1 MRSTAKTVAAGKKKN
16 QNSDYYDKNTRLWCM
31 LFVAVSLYSAIWI
44 FTSTQIDVTVIQ
56 KLPPQLSSRSGPS
69 KQKRSSSSSR
79 QNSTTIAT
87 TTNKEN
93 TTTKN
98 ATETK
103 TDDVGSDYDN
113 DNEKKFI
120 SYQLHY
126 DKPYDITFGHNTKCV
141 VGVKTNKW
149 GRKPIRRAALTYPF
163 RKILD
168 VTTTVQTNLKIIS
181 IGDSVG
187 MQFHELLEEALQPP
201 TTTSTSITT
210 TVADAEDALLQSNNY
225 RVVYQNAWGDHETVS
240 VSAPV
245 DGGGALAALRMT
257 GLLLEEGRGQA
268 PPNAGPNKKNGAGG
282 WLPEHVQQILNH
294 TYNTVTTN
302 TTRTA
307 KTKAVE
313 SFDAMIFRIPHGWLS
328 LNLITRER
336 LEASLL
342 LARELFGINTAIV
355 QTLFLNVS
363 VLLLISLLCI
373 YIPRSKDDK

>member
-1 MRSTAKTVAAGKKKN
+1 
-16 QNSDYYDKNTRLWCM
+16 
-31 LFVAVSLYSAIWI
+31 
-44 FTSTQIDVTVIQ
+44 
-56 KLPPQLSSRSGPS
+56 
-69 KQKRSSSSSR
+69 
-79 QNSTTIAT
+79 
-87 TTNKEN
+87 
-93 TTTKN
+93 
-98 ATETK
+98 
-103 TDDVGSDYDN
+103 
-113 DNEKKFI
+113 
-120 SYQLHY
+120 
-126 DKPYDITFGHNTKCV
+126 
-141 VGVKTNKW
+141 
-149 GRKPIRRAALTYPF
+149 
-163 RKILD
+163 
-168 VTTTVQTNLKIIS
+168 
-181 IGDSVG
+181 

-257 GLLLEEGRGQA
+257 GLLLEEGRGQP

-282 WLPEHVQQILNH
+282 WLSEHVQQILNH
-294 TYNTVTTN
+294 TYSTVTTN

-363 VLLLISLLCI
+363 LLLLILLLCI